1 MLLSKYLR
9 PRYQWVDPVICGVS
23 LLLSIPFLVGGIL
36 LAKDHLEYSFVVIL
50 FGMYFLNFNWSVAVD
65 MTM

>member
-9 PRYQWVDPVICGVS
+9 PRFQWIDPVICGTS
-23 LLLSIPFLVGGIL
+23 LLLSIPLLVGGIL
-36 LAKDHLEYSFVVIL
+36 LAKDHLVISYVVIL